1 MNNKDLK
8 KVVESALDKQKVPH
22 VKLKKIG
29 ASKVDVASLT
39 EPSKETRQEY
49 WGKGLTYCAI
59 ILIIILVASIIGFI
73 GFQARTIATF
83 QAYLGHPVRWL
94 PGLEIQNYAD
104 ASLFA
109 DESIRWRSSY
119 EVEKLPEEYTK
130 SSTAELCQLAETL
143 SLHPI
148 SLSLLERLLNSTRVN
163 TQPDN
168 KLAALLCARINGSPA
183 CFAAYMDSSNEYK
196 KISPLLRKGEN
207 EINQWADRHSVER
220 ATVQA
225 IQWLTRAPDR
235 FSAAQFSPLL
245 EHEKSS
251 TQIINLLVWS
261 GLCGW
266 INRLKIALG
275 ETY

>member
-1 MNNKDLK
+1 MAVL
-8 KVVESALDKQKVPH
+8 
-22 VKLKKIG
+22 
-29 ASKVDVASLT
+29 
-39 EPSKETRQEY
+39 
-49 WGKGLTYCAI
+49 
-59 ILIIILVASIIGFI
+59 LV
-73 GFQARTIATF
+73 
-83 QAYLGHPVRWL
+83 L
-94 PGLEIQNYAD
+94 P
-104 ASLFA
+104 
-109 DESIRWRSSY
+109 
-119 EVEKLPEEYTK
+119 
-130 SSTAELCQLAETL
+130 
-143 SLHPI
+143 
-148 SLSLLERLLNSTRVN
+148 
-163 TQPDN
+163 
-168 KLAALLCARINGSPA
+168 
-183 CFAAYMDSSNEYK
+183 SNEYK

-207 EINQWADRHSVER
+207 EINQWADRHSVEH

>member
-1 MNNKDLK
+1 MN
-8 KVVESALDKQKVPH
+8 
-22 VKLKKIG
+22 I
-29 ASKVDVASLT
+29 
-39 EPSKETRQEY
+39 
-49 WGKGLTYCAI
+49 
-59 ILIIILVASIIGFI
+59 
-73 GFQARTIATF
+73 
-83 QAYLGHPVRWL
+83 
-94 PGLEIQNYAD
+94 
-104 ASLFA
+104 
-109 DESIRWRSSY
+109 
-119 EVEKLPEEYTK
+119 
-130 SSTAELCQLAETL
+130 
-143 SLHPI
+143 
-148 SLSLLERLLNSTRVN
+148 
-163 TQPDN
+163 
-168 KLAALLCARINGSPA
+168 
-183 CFAAYMDSSNEYK
+183 K
-196 KISPLLRKGEN
+196 KISALLRKGEN

>member
-1 MNNKDLK
+1 
-8 KVVESALDKQKVPH
+8 
-22 VKLKKIG
+22 
-29 ASKVDVASLT
+29 
-39 EPSKETRQEY
+39 
-49 WGKGLTYCAI
+49 
-59 ILIIILVASIIGFI
+59 
-73 GFQARTIATF
+73 
-83 QAYLGHPVRWL
+83 
-94 PGLEIQNYAD
+94 
-104 ASLFA
+104 
-109 DESIRWRSSY
+109 
-119 EVEKLPEEYTK
+119 
-130 SSTAELCQLAETL
+130 
-143 SLHPI
+143 
-148 SLSLLERLLNSTRVN
+148 
-163 TQPDN
+163 
-168 KLAALLCARINGSPA
+168 LAALLCARINGSPA
-183 CFAAYMDSSNEYK
+183 CFAACMNSSNEYK

-207 EINQWADRHSVER
+207 EINRWADRHSVER

>member
-1 MNNKDLK
+1 M
-8 KVVESALDKQKVPH
+8 
-22 VKLKKIG
+22 
-29 ASKVDVASLT
+29 
-39 EPSKETRQEY
+39 
-49 WGKGLTYCAI
+49 
-59 ILIIILVASIIGFI
+59 
-73 GFQARTIATF
+73 
-83 QAYLGHPVRWL
+83 
-94 PGLEIQNYAD
+94 
-104 ASLFA
+104 
-109 DESIRWRSSY
+109 
-119 EVEKLPEEYTK
+119 EKLPEDYTK

-148 SLSLLERLLNSTRVN
+148 SLSLLEKLLNSTRVN

-168 KLAALLCARINGSPA
+168 QLAALLCARINGSPA
-183 CFAAYMDSSNEYK
+183 CFAACMDSLNEYK
-196 KISPLLRKGEN
+196 KINTLLRKGEN
-207 EINQWADRHSVER
+207 EINQWADRHSVEH

>member
-1 MNNKDLK
+1 MRWKNYLK
-8 KVVESALDKQKVPH
+8 STQKVQ
-22 VKLKKIG
+22 L
-29 ASKVDVASLT
+29 
-39 EPSKETRQEY
+39 
-49 WGKGLTYCAI
+49 
-59 ILIIILVASIIGFI
+59 
-73 GFQARTIATF
+73 
-83 QAYLGHPVRWL
+83 
-94 PGLEIQNYAD
+94 QN
-104 ASLFA
+104 FA
-109 DESIRWRSSY
+109 NWPKY
-119 EVEKLPEEYTK
+119 
-130 SSTAELCQLAETL
+130 

-148 SLSLLERLLNSTRVN
+148 SLSLLEKLLNSTRGN

-168 KLAALLCARINGSPA
+168 QLAALLCARINGSPA
-183 CFAAYMDSSNEYK
+183 CFATCMDSSNEYK
-196 KISPLLRKGEN
+196 KISTLMRKGEN

>member
-1 MNNKDLK
+1 MN
-8 KVVESALDKQKVPH
+8 
-22 VKLKKIG
+22 I
-29 ASKVDVASLT
+29 
-39 EPSKETRQEY
+39 
-49 WGKGLTYCAI
+49 
-59 ILIIILVASIIGFI
+59 
-73 GFQARTIATF
+73 
-83 QAYLGHPVRWL
+83 
-94 PGLEIQNYAD
+94 
-104 ASLFA
+104 
-109 DESIRWRSSY
+109 
-119 EVEKLPEEYTK
+119 
-130 SSTAELCQLAETL
+130 
-143 SLHPI
+143 
-148 SLSLLERLLNSTRVN
+148 
-163 TQPDN
+163 
-168 KLAALLCARINGSPA
+168 
-183 CFAAYMDSSNEYK
+183 
-196 KISPLLRKGEN
+196 KISAGEN